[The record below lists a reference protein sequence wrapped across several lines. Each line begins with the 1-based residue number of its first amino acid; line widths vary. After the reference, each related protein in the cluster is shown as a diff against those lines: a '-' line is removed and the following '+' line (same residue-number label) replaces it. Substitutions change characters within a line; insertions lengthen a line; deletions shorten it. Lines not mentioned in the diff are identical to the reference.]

1 MATAPLDDELWKLI
15 QPLLPLRSVGC
26 TTARRL
32 AVRNTRP
39 TDLKSLSC
47 PLFLDA
53 VHELSGGKMPI
64 AIPEDVRAM
73 LKDKN
78 FWHLATVGPRGA
90 PQSTPIWADTDGT
103 HVIVNS
109 ALGRAKVRNMRAD
122 GRVALSSFDFSNPY
136 GFVEIQGRVVDV
148 IEGQPAEDG
157 IDDLSEKYLGERPYP
172 YRKPDEQRIIFKVEP
187 TSIVTW
193 ERDA

>member
-1 MATAPLDDELWKLI
+1 
-15 QPLLPLRSVGC
+15 
-26 TTARRL
+26 
-32 AVRNTRP
+32 
-39 TDLKSLSC
+39 
-47 PLFLDA
+47 
-53 VHELSGGKMPI
+53 MPI
-64 AIPEDVRAM
+64 AIPEDVQTM

-78 FWHLATVGPRGA
+78 FWHLATVGPAGA